1 MEAPLTV
8 QPEEMIPVEKL
19 SDDDIDRMIDSWQR
33 GTWFDLWTG
42 EQNERVRLRWISP
55 RRNFYL
61 FTSAETGKAHSLA
74 PLILR
79 SYVRAGRI
87 KTSESAPLF
96 ERVVDG
102 MMHDLQAVG
111 AQA

>member
-1 MEAPLTV
+1 
-8 QPEEMIPVEKL
+8 
-19 SDDDIDRMIDSWQR
+19 MIDSWQR

-79 SYVRAGRI
+79 SFVRAGRI
-87 KTSESAPLF
+87 KHCR
-96 ERVVDG
+96 ERTAVRARG
-102 MMHDLQAVG
+102 RRHDARPSGRRALA
-111 AQA
+111 

>member
-1 MEAPLTV
+1 
-8 QPEEMIPVEKL
+8 
-19 SDDDIDRMIDSWQR
+19 MIDSWQR

-79 SYVRAGRI
+79 GFVQRRTHQDGRERAAVRAGGRRHDARPAGRRRAARERE
-87 KTSESAPLF
+87 TSTQ
-96 ERVVDG
+96 G
-102 MMHDLQAVG
+102 
-111 AQA
+111 